1 MGIKTCSFVERND
14 TMSIARYLLLV
25 VLLATTATGCIVLR
39 KARPTR
45 VPSAQSLHLLGV
57 WERETGAR
65 FQDTYVGGLSGIDYD
80 SARNCYYLICDD
92 RSERNPARYYTAA
105 IHFSMQGIDSVQWLR
120 VDSLRQPDG
129 SLFPGRGTDPEA
141 IRYNALT
148 DELVWTSEG
157 ERTLTEKRTA
167 LQNPTIRVMNRN
179 GQYLD
184 SFPIPGNVRV
194 QATETG
200 MRDNGVFEGLS
211 FTPDYKEMFV
221 SIEEPLYQD
230 GPRAGAGDSAA
241 WIRILRYNVADR
253 KLLAQYAYQIDPVA
267 RPADPPGAFKIN
279 GIPDILHLGNNIML
293 VMERSFS
300 TGKTACTIRIYL
312 ADLSRATDVSSIQSL
327 NKKKSIFRPVQKQ
340 LLLNM
345 DSLNRYIDNVEGMTI
360 GPRLPNGNPSLIMVA
375 DENFSKNEKM
385 QFFLFELK

>member
-1 MGIKTCSFVERND
+1 MRMTRS
-14 TMSIARYLLLV
+14 LLLV
-25 VLLATTATGCIVLR
+25 VLLTTTVTGCTVLR

-45 VPSAQSLHLLGV
+45 IPSAEGLHLLGA
-57 WERETGAR
+57 WERDAGTM
-65 FQDTYVGGLSGIDYD
+65 FQGTYVGGLSGIDYD

-105 IHFSMQGIDSVQWLR
+105 IHFSMAGIDSVQWLR

-129 SLFPGRGTDPEA
+129 SLFPFKHTDPEA
-141 IRYNALT
+141 IRYNPLT

-157 ERTLTEKRTA
+157 ERTLTDKRTA
-167 LQNPTIRVMNRN
+167 LQDPTIRIMNRD
-179 GQYLD
+179 GRYLD
-184 SFPIPGNVRV
+184 SFPIPANVRV
-194 QATETG
+194 HSTENG

-221 SIEEPLYQD
+221 SIEEPLYED
-230 GPRAGAGDSAA
+230 GPRAGGGDSTG

-267 RPADPPGAFKIN
+267 HPANPPGAFKVN
-279 GIPDILHLGNNIML
+279 GIPDILHLGNNVML

-300 TGKTACTIRIYL
+300 TGKPACTIRIYL
-312 ADLSRATDVSSIQSL
+312 ADLTRATDVSSIQSL
-327 NKKKSIFRPVQKQ
+327 SNKKSIFRPVQKK

-360 GPRLPNGNPSLIMVA
+360 GPKLSNGNPSLIMVA
-375 DENFSKNEKM
+375 DENFSKQEKM
-385 QFFLFELK
+385 QFFLFEVK